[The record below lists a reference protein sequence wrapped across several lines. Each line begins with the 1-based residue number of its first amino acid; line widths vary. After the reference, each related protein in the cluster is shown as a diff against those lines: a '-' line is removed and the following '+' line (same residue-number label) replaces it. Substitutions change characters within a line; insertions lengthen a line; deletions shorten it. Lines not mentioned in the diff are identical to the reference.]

1 MSQIIAFS
9 IITLVLILIF
19 YYLKD
24 IFIAIAAE
32 LSTNEKSLK
41 LEFFNFYKVIN
52 FPYLLYKN
60 SKIKLITF
68 MIFCILFYLNFYK
81 IDFFEDLSL
90 SYILWFIFLVLP
102 FKFSLNLTNSNNKIN
117 KNKTLISI
125 IYSYS
130 AIAVILSINDLFF
143 MVSNK
148 NIIFISL
155 FLFITLFFIVPIF
168 FYLLKLTTI
177 TFIIFTFPFVLYLLF
192 LISHILTFYILYI
205 IFFIYYFYFLVISFY
220 DQIIKRRYNGNI
232 NN

>member
-155 FLFITLFFIVPIF
+155 FLFIKTKNNY
-168 FYLLKLTTI
+168 FYNFYFAI
-177 TFIIFTFPFVLYLLF
+177 CSIFIILNFTYTNFLYFIYYIFHLLF
-192 LISHILTFYILYI
+192 L
-205 IFFIYYFYFLVISFY
+205 FFSY
-220 DQIIKRRYNGNI
+220 
-232 NN
+232 